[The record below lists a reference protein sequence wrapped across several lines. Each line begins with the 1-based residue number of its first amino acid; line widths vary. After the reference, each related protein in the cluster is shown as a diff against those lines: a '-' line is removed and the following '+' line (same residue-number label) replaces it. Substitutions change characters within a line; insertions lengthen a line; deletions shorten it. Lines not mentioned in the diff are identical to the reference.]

1 MTLKED
7 IAVTLKNRRKELG
20 LTLEELAILIWED
33 SSKKSQISTYE
44 NNKRVMGL
52 DTLELFLKALQLDLK
67 LIVKQ

>member
-52 DTLELFLKALQLDLK
+52 DTLELFLKALKLDLK